1 MGISYSEIQKEDGKM
16 RILTT
21 KISIVAS
28 NPGAVVIGSYYA
40 PEEGTALEQLHTKK
54 QRTNIKTHLKKK
66 VQ

>member
-1 MGISYSEIQKEDGKM
+1 MGISYSEIQKEHGKT

-28 NPGAVVIGSYYA
+28 NPGAVVIGSYA
-40 PEEGTALEQLHTKK
+40 PEQGTALEQLHTKK